1 MEDMRNGTCALCGH
15 TKVIEFRPKSRGY
28 KSAYNS
34 VVAVVVDPGPF
45 SFYKE
50 GGQLLAYACQ
60 KCGFAQ
66 TFVEDVASV
75 PIGPEYETSLVT
87 ASSSEPPK

>member
-66 TFVEDVASV
+66 TFVEGRRWDRVRHV
-75 PIGPEYETSLVT
+75 RRKTS
-87 ASSSEPPK
+87 ARSF